1 MGAVFGLATISPPL
15 NFDRAGRCGDLL
27 VFVRA
32 HAREGLVGNAQSHEE
47 ISLESQSFSERGV
60 DRIADKTLD
69 VAERFRRMRAEPFC
83 NLRSAIEGLAADRFV
98 HEALPFGVTRIER
111 PPHKDVHERRRR
123 SDSARQ
129 PLCAAGAR
137 QQAEFG
143 FRKTDQV
150 IAVLGDSEVAGEGEL
165 EGPGEGGPGDRGDE
179 GLGMLSQS
187 AIALSKNPP
196 W

>member
-32 HAREGLVGNAQSHEE
+32 HAGEGLVGNAQSHEE

-111 PPHKDVHERRRR
+111 PPHKDVL
-123 SDSARQ
+123 SAADGPIARGS
-129 PLCAAGAR
+129 LCVPPA
-137 QQAEFG
+137 
-143 FRKTDQV
+143 
-150 IAVLGDSEVAGEGEL
+150 
-165 EGPGEGGPGDRGDE
+165 PGSRP
-179 GLGMLSQS
+179 SS
-187 AIALSKNPP
+187 ASGKPIK
-196 W
+196 